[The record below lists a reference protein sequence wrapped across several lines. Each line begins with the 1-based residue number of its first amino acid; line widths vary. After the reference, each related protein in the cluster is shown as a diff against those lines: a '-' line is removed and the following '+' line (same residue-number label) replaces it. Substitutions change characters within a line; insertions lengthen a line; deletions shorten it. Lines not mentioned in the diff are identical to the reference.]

1 MSKKQRSALK
11 SLEADQNIVMM
22 LSDKGS
28 FIAILN
34 KNDYNEECLKTL
46 CNRHFYEKLKEDHS
60 ALYKGRFTKVI
71 QKFLHNNLITKNE
84 YEILLKGNE
93 IPTFYGLVK
102 THKIFEKT
110 PSF

>member
-1 MSKKQRSALK
+1 
-11 SLEADQNIVMM
+11 MM

-60 ALYKGRFTKVI
+60 ALYKG
-71 QKFLHNNLITKNE
+71 
-84 YEILLKGNE
+84 
-93 IPTFYGLVK
+93 
-102 THKIFEKT
+102 
-110 PSF
+110 